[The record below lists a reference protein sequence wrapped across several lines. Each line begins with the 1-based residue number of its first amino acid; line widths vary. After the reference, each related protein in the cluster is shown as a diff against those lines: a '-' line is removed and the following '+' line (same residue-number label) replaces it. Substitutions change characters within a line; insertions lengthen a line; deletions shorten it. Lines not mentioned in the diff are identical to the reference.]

1 MWSAARAKS
10 SGRNR
15 RLDDAGAE
23 TAPLTPQRTGRK
35 ITRQA
40 TAHDGLQVGP
50 KLQILGE
57 ASMLK
62 WKIAAVLG
70 AAFGAAGVTWG
81 YAQQSQAPGFYE
93 LRVYTA
99 LPGKRDALAERF
111 ASRTAAIFARHGITN
126 VGYWI
131 PQESDPELGIS
142 AENTFIYIRGY
153 PSKEERDKR
162 LKARAD
168 DPEFTEVVRKAESN
182 PATKLIAKVHNIDM
196 VPHGPYTAITLAK

>member
-1 MWSAARAKS
+1 MIARLM
-10 SGRNR
+10 R
-15 RLDDAGAE
+15 RIQTTTRRVL
-23 TAPLTPQRTGRK
+23 QRYLMRE
-35 ITRQA
+35 
-40 TAHDGLQVGP
+40 DC
-50 KLQILGE
+50 
-57 ASMLK
+57 MLK

-70 AAFGAAGVTWG
+70 VAFGAAGVTWG
-81 YAQQSQAPGFYE
+81 YAQQSPAPGFYE

-131 PQESDPELGIS
+131 PVQSDPELGIS

-162 LKARAD
+162 LKARGD
-168 DPEFTEVVRKAESN
+168 DPEFNEVVRKAEAN
-182 PATKLIAKVHNIDM
+182 PATKLIVKSHNIDM
-196 VPHGPYTAITLAK
+196 VPHGPHTAITLVK